1 MGKIIHSLGLV
12 GLLILFSAS
21 VKANDATL
29 TLSQAVDLAMNEGD
43 PSISQYIAKAESLSA
58 GAIADAQLPDPTVRF
73 GIANLATDTFDF
85 NQEQMTQLQFGV
97 HQSFT
102 TAGKRRFKRARG
114 EANSDALRFMAA
126 NRKLMLE
133 LEVRR
138 LWLKLHHIHT
148 VSGIVQT
155 KKVRLNELLDAL
167 GAKFESGKTAAQE
180 ILAMESELALLDDRL
195 EALEQ
200 SNKEARIQ
208 LGRYI
213 GTQNANKKLTGGY
226 EDVSPPKALQI
237 LEEEV
242 FEHPSLRQ
250 EKAFIQA
257 NDHDVA
263 LANENYKP
271 NWGMDLGYGYRAAGR
286 ADLASAM
293 VTLDVPL
300 FTGKRQDKRLIA
312 AKQSRQAAQF
322 KMRAKEL
329 DTIRDIR
336 TTYTVWGKS
345 SDRISLYETVV
356 LSRTQSASEAS
367 ENAYASG
374 NADFAEIIRTH
385 LSALDARLKLE
396 AIKLERALAQVQLE
410 YYGGA
415 SS

>member
-1 MGKIIHSLGLV
+1 MGNIIHYWGLLGLF
-12 GLLILFSAS
+12 ILSATA

-29 TLSQAVDLAMNEGD
+29 TLSQAVELAMIESD

-58 GAIADAQLPDPTVRF
+58 DAIADAQLPDPTVRF

-102 TAGKRRFKRARG
+102 TADKRHFKRARG
-114 EANSDALRFMAA
+114 EANSDALRFMAE
-126 NRKLMLE
+126 NRKLMLK
-133 LEVRR
+133 LEVER
-138 LWLKLHHIHT
+138 LWLKLNHIHT
-148 VSGIVQT
+148 TAEIVQT

-167 GAKFESGKTAAQE
+167 SAKFESGKTAAQE
-180 ILAMESELALLDDRL
+180 ILAMEAELALLDDRL
-195 EALEQ
+195 EALDQ
-200 SNKEARIQ
+200 SSSEIRIQ

-213 GTQNANKKLTGGY
+213 GPQNANKKLAGGY
-226 EDVSPPKALQI
+226 GDVISPKALQI

-242 FEHPSLRQ
+242 FEHPSLQQ

-257 NDHDVA
+257 TDHQVA

-286 ADLASAM
+286 ADFASAM

-312 AKQSRQAAQF
+312 AKRSRQAAQF
-322 KMRAKEL
+322 KLRAKEL

-336 TTYTVWGKS
+336 TTYTVWQKS

-396 AIKLERALAQVQLE
+396 AIKLERALAQVQLK
-410 YYGGA
+410 YYAGA